1 MAQKKNHEVD
11 AWIERP
17 DRSVRV
23 VLVYGPDRGMVTER
37 ARKFAASTE
46 LPLDDPFCVVKLN
59 AADIESDPTRLLD
72 EAHTVPMFGGER
84 LIWLRNIAT
93 HKGITDAILACI
105 ANPPADSIVLIE
117 AGDLK
122 KSAALRTGAER
133 GSGAM
138 ALPCYS
144 DDGRGVDALIDAELA
159 RAGLSIELDA
169 RQLLKS
175 SLGGD
180 RLASRGEIEKLAL
193 YCKGQTSVSLEDV
206 IASIGDVSAISADET
221 IDAVLSGS
229 LTAFD
234 DSFAR
239 HIGSGTASFVLLAAA
254 QRQLVALQLMRHAM
268 DTEGKSAASAVASAR
283 PPVFFK
289 RKNTVE
295 AALTRWDSAGIMR
308 AMDRLQATVLQTR
321 QRPELGLAAT
331 RQALLA
337 LAVESARRG
346 QRGRR

>member
-1 MAQKKNHEVD
+1 MAQKKNHEVE
-11 AWIERP
+11 AWIARS
-17 DRSVRV
+17 DSSVRV

-37 ARKFAASTE
+37 ARKFAESTD

-59 AADIESDPTRLLD
+59 ASDLESDPTRLLD
-72 EAHTVPMFGGER
+72 EAHTVPMFGGKR

-93 HKGITDAILACI
+93 HKGITEAILACI
-105 ANPPADSIVLIE
+105 ANPPIDSIVLVE
-117 AGDLK
+117 ASDLK
-122 KSAALRTGAER
+122 KSAALRSGAER
-133 GSGAM
+133 GSSAM

-144 DDGRGVDALIDAELA
+144 DDGRSIDGLIDGELA
-159 RAGLSIELDA
+159 KAGLSIELDA
-169 RQLLKS
+169 RQLLKA

-193 YCKGQTSVSLEDV
+193 YCKGQTSIGLEDI

-221 IDAVLSGS
+221 VDAVLSGS
-229 LTAFD
+229 LADFD
-234 DSFAR
+234 DSFTR
-239 HIGSGTASFVLLAAA
+239 LIGSGTAAFVLLAAA
-254 QRQLVALQLMRHAM
+254 QRQLNALQLMRHMM
-268 DTEGKSAASAVASAR
+268 DTEGKTASTAVAAAR

-289 RKNTVE
+289 RRNTVE
-295 AALTRWDSAGIMR
+295 TALARWDAAGIMR
-308 AMDRLQATVLQTR
+308 ALNRLQATVLQTR
-321 QRPELGLAAT
+321 QRPELSLAAT

>member
-1 MAQKKNHEVD
+1 MAQKKNHEVETWL
-11 AWIERP
+11 ARP
-17 DRSVRV
+17 DNAVRI

-37 ARKFAASTE
+37 ARKFAQSTG
-46 LPLDDPFCVVKLN
+46 LPLDDPFSVVKLN
-59 AADIESDPTRLLD
+59 AADLEADPTRLLD
-72 EAHTVPMFGGER
+72 EAHTVPMFGGKR
-84 LIWLRNIAT
+84 LIWLRNIAA

-105 ANPPADSIVLIE
+105 ANPPVDSILLVE

-122 KSAALRTGAER
+122 KSAALRSGAER
-133 GSGAM
+133 GSCAM

-144 DDGRGVDALIDAELA
+144 DDGRSIDGLIDGELGK
-159 RAGLSIELDA
+159 AGLSIELDA
-169 RQLLKS
+169 RRLLKA

-193 YCKGQTSVSLEDV
+193 YCRGQTSVSLEDV

-229 LTAFD
+229 LAGFD
-234 DSFAR
+234 DHFAR
-239 HIGSGTASFVLLAAA
+239 LTGSGTAAFVLLAAA
-254 QRQLVALQLMRHAM
+254 QRQLNALQLMRHAM
-268 DTEGKSAASAVASAR
+268 DSEGKSASAAVASAR

-289 RKNTVE
+289 RRQTVE
-295 AALTRWDSAGIMR
+295 SALARWDAAGITR
-308 AMDRLQATVLQTR
+308 ALDRLQATVLQTR
-321 QRPELGLAAT
+321 QRPELSQTAT

-346 QRGRR
+346 QRSRR